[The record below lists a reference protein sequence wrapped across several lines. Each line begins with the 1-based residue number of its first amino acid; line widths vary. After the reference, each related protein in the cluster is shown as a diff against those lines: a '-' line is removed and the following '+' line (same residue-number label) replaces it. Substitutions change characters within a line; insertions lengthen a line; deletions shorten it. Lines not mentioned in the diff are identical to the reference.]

1 MKDMLSKIELFHVF
15 YNEEIL
21 WFLISDNITS
31 LKTKINAWSKRIKV
45 RNSIRLEIYK
55 TFTDI
60 KIIELKEYE
69 QITCL

>member
-60 KIIELKEYE
+60 KITELKEYE